1 MKILNIATLNKVDVN
16 RLIKINT
23 ALRITVKRIF
33 MKNIVN
39 KSEITA
45 KTVEGVKSQVE
56 ELVSRYNNV
65 VSDKE
70 AAEQFFTDCEI
81 EGDLHSENVQNFSVL
96 GEINGDWQETITV
109 VITAYYKDAGSEDY
123 CYKVS
128 VTED

>member
-1 MKILNIATLNKVDVN
+1 MKK
-16 RLIKINT
+16 
-23 ALRITVKRIF
+23 
-33 MKNIVN
+33 IVN

-70 AAEQFFTDCEI
+70 EAEQFFTDCGI
-81 EGDLHSENVQNFSVL
+81 EGDLYSENVQNFSV
-96 GEINGDWQETITV
+96 EREMNGDWQETITV

-123 CYKVS
+123 CYSVT